1 MRDDDNRS
9 REETNEQDDEV
20 SEISNWLRK
29 ALARADV
36 TQVNEPGGARP
47 AINVVKTV
55 LVHLEHHRQNDKAE
69 DVETYEYVQGNSVED
84 LAHGIGER
92 AAQDARAIGG
102 GSYFVRV
109 EGVSSRWAISFDGP
123 QMHQNQNQN
132 HNTSMVQRGANG
144 FMSNGGGGGGGGYGG
159 SGGGYGN
166 GGYGSSFRQ
175 SGGNGGY
182 NQEPMNPA
190 MAMLNAMVQDKTVQ
204 LAHNERILDLA
215 INGQADNNRMM
226 RAVIS
231 EQHETIRSFEKEK
244 MKGLSTMEELYS
256 RKHERDLEFN
266 TRQKN
271 EERKD
276 RAIGLIEP
284 LAMSVAARFFG
295 AKGIPGEMAPI
306 VTMLTSAFDEMNPE
320 RLQKL
325 VTSGILTEKEVT
337 AMLEMFKVLSQI
349 EEEKL
354 KKQSIA
360 SGTNGTNGTTNS
372 INNNAAATNGA
383 AR

>member
-1 MRDDDNRS
+1 
-9 REETNEQDDEV
+9 
-20 SEISNWLRK
+20 
-29 ALARADV
+29 
-36 TQVNEPGGARP
+36 
-47 AINVVKTV
+47 
-55 LVHLEHHRQNDKAE
+55 
-69 DVETYEYVQGNSVED
+69 
-84 LAHGIGER
+84 
-92 AAQDARAIGG
+92 
-102 GSYFVRV
+102 
-109 EGVSSRWAISFDGP
+109 
-123 QMHQNQNQN
+123 
-132 HNTSMVQRGANG
+132 
-144 FMSNGGGGGGGGYGG
+144 
-159 SGGGYGN
+159 
-166 GGYGSSFRQ
+166 
-175 SGGNGGY
+175 
-182 NQEPMNPA
+182 MNPA